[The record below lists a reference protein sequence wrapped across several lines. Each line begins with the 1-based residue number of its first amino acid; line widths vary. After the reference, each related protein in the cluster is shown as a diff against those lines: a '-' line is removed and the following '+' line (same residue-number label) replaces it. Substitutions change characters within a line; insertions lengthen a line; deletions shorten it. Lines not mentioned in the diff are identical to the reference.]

1 MPRQPPVKNRWSTP
15 PPKAKWTRKQTT
27 KRSHNSNDTPGAP
40 PSRLLAGWG
49 FPFKL
54 VVIVIPSEVEGPG
67 VLLRCPTRSAYPHRS
82 RDLMLYNFRWQ
93 MAPSFHYADARGLAT
108 CRDLA
113 IKGNQVE
120 RIPMPLDA
128 ASVSV
133 INRVVGLIGLV
144 AGLTFILGGGFMI
157 HHNHLDQFLLNPAV
171 AEGQVVENKSK
182 QNYPGTGSRILPFTS
197 YQAIVQFTDQ
207 QNQTVTYRDTFGFN
221 PPSFQVGQSVRIFYD
236 PQIPQRA

>member
-1 MPRQPPVKNRWSTP
+1 
-15 PPKAKWTRKQTT
+15 
-27 KRSHNSNDTPGAP
+27 
-40 PSRLLAGWG
+40 
-49 FPFKL
+49 
-54 VVIVIPSEVEGPG
+54 
-67 VLLRCPTRSAYPHRS
+67 
-82 RDLMLYNFRWQ
+82 

-108 CRDLA
+108 CRDLV

-157 HHNHLDQFLLNPAV
+157 HHNHLDEFLLNPAV

-236 PQIPQRA
+236 PQNPQRAMIDRGLKNYLIPAICLGFGGLLILGALQRLRYRT